1 MIKSNFYRSPKEHL
15 EKRKHKINGFN
26 LPNTMDFSTW
36 GDYEI
41 SEDSKY
47 AIVQKYKS
55 KAKYFIKIKENSLNV
70 DLKLNGKVLYQF
82 TDTRLDKKDLTYFS
96 RKLKTHNYIYKN
108 GNLIIKEIE
117 RKYKYLK
124 PIKKNLIINKNLITM
139 DLETSTT
146 NGIMS
151 PVCISIYD
159 GINVSSFY
167 LSNFENSDKMLIA
180 AIESIMK
187 PCYKDNVVY
196 LHNFSY
202 FDAVFLIKILSS
214 FNAKISPIIRDNCII
229 DFKCKFQYSNNKF
242 ITLCFR
248 DSYLLIPSSL
258 SNRSRLFK
266 VLKKDIF
273 PYKFLKLEN
282 INYIGSVPLF
292 EEFDNISLEDYN
304 NYVNNY
310 KPHTDKE

>member
-1 MIKSNFYRSPKEHL
+1 
-15 EKRKHKINGFN
+15 
-26 LPNTMDFSTW
+26 MD
-36 GDYEI
+36 
-41 SEDSKY
+41 
-47 AIVQKYKS
+47 
-55 KAKYFIKIKENSLNV
+55 
-70 DLKLNGKVLYQF
+70 
-82 TDTRLDKKDLTYFS
+82 
-96 RKLKTHNYIYKN
+96 
-108 GNLIIKEIE
+108 IE
-117 RKYKYLK
+117 T
-124 PIKKNLIINKNLITM
+124 I
-139 DLETSTT
+139 TT

-151 PVCISIYD
+151 PVCISVYD

-187 PCYKDNVVY
+187 PCYKNNVVY

-229 DFKCKFQYSNNKF
+229 DFKFKFQYSNNKF
-242 ITLCFR
+242 ITLYFR

-258 SNRSRLFK
+258 SNLSRVFK

-282 INYIGSVPLF
+282 IHYTGNVPLF